1 MYLAAVLTVSDLSYK
16 SVPRKSQPFWPYLIC
31 LTRVYLAAV
40 LSVSDLPNGRVE
52 LDVQSL
58 TERDRDAAVPIPHR

>member
-1 MYLAAVLTVSDLSYK
+1 MYLSAVLSVSDLSNK
-16 SVPRKSQPFWPYLIC
+16 SARRSPDRIILIY